1 MNNIH
6 FSPRTMN
13 LELTTNCPL
22 HCPQCY
28 CTLTGG
34 KNLDL
39 TTALY
44 WLAEGGKAGVK
55 EVMLSGGE
63 TMCYPHLYE
72 VIHAA
77 NAHCGTANV
86 ALSGFGLNQTTYEKL
101 ISSGVGGIFISLNGS
116 TEKINSLTRDG
127 FDLAIS
133 ALELLQ
139 KNKYQNTTINWVMH
153 ASNADDFPAVVE
165 LAAHYDASNL
175 VVLGLKPDSNHMLS
189 TLPSAEQMKAVSD
202 YIRTFRGK
210 VKLFVESCYS
220 PMLAITCDTK
230 LFGNMNTGPLK
241 GCCAGRSTFNVS
253 VDGLLSPCRHLEFF
267 EKWDSLE
274 EYWYHSQVLQKI
286 RTLDEH
292 KREPC
297 DSCKYCNNCRHCLAI
312 NSKIYNSL
320 YIGNTFCPV
329 AKCENTSM

>member
-1 MNNIH
+1 MNDIH

-44 WLAEGGKAGVK
+44 WLAEGRKAGVK

-77 NAHCGTANV
+77 NAYCGTANV

-101 ISSGVGGIFISLNGS
+101 IFSGVGGIFISLNGS

-133 ALELLQ
+133 Q
-139 KNKYQNTTINWVMH
+139 RRR
-153 ASNADDFPAVVE
+153 F
-165 LAAHYDASNL
+165 
-175 VVLGLKPDSNHMLS
+175 
-189 TLPSAEQMKAVSD
+189 
-202 YIRTFRGK
+202 
-210 VKLFVESCYS
+210 SCY
-220 PMLAITCDTK
+220 C
-230 LFGNMNTGPLK
+230 
-241 GCCAGRSTFNVS
+241 
-253 VDGLLSPCRHLEFF
+253 
-267 EKWDSLE
+267 
-274 EYWYHSQVLQKI
+274 
-286 RTLDEH
+286 
-292 KREPC
+292 
-297 DSCKYCNNCRHCLAI
+297 
-312 NSKIYNSL
+312 
-320 YIGNTFCPV
+320 
-329 AKCENTSM
+329 